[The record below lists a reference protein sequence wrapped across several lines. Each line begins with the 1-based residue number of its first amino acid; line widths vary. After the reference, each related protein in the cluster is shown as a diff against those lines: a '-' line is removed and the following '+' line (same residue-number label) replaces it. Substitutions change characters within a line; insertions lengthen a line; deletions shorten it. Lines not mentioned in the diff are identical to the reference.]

1 MQAGITFVKRC
12 VVNEDV
18 VQNIRSRIE
27 RCRRLAAM
35 ITDKRAIEIL
45 LQMAKEGEKDIK
57 RLAARDEGE
66 DESAPAD

>member
-1 MQAGITFVKRC
+1 
-12 VVNEDV
+12 VNEDV